1 MQIIYENVRGEALQ
15 NLESPSWALE
25 RVHRYGVAGL
35 FPVAQEEFPFILY
48 TQSVPRLAWSGKR
61 DFQRERLHQVYEF
74 LTQEVTEDASRPVGL
89 GGLGDTAAIVC
100 DRVATGSLEGLCGQ
114 EAGWK
119 SWESLGYNGLRL
131 DRPGGVGA
139 GSESR

>member
-1 MQIIYENVRGEALQ
+1 MQALYENVRGEALR
-15 NLESPSWALE
+15 NLELPSRALE
-25 RVHRYGVAGL
+25 RVRQYGVAGL
-35 FPVAQEEFPFILY
+35 FPGVQEEFPFVLY
-48 TQSVPRLAWSGKR
+48 SQSVPRLAWSGKR
-61 DFQRERLHQVYEF
+61 DFQGERLLQVYKF
-74 LTQEVTEDASRPVGL
+74 LTWEVTEEASRPVGL